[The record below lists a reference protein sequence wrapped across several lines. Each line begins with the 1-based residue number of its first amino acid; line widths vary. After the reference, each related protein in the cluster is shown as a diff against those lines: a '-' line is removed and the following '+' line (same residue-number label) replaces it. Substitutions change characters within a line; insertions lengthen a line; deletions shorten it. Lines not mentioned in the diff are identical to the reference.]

1 MYKYINI
8 YSLRENLIV
17 RAPNVCLLGLLVLIN
32 QLLRSK
38 PQIFATIKERK
49 KERKKNNSRSKT
61 CMEKS
66 RFNLTSRKKLKD
78 K

>member
-49 KERKKNNSRSKT
+49 KERKIIQIKNLFG
-61 CMEKS
+61 EIQV
-66 RFNLTSRKKLKD
+66 
-78 K
+78 

>member
-1 MYKYINI
+1 MFCYCMYKYINI

-49 KERKKNNSRSKT
+49 KERKIIQDQ
-61 CMEKS
+61 
-66 RFNLTSRKKLKD
+66 KLVWRNPGLI
-78 K
+78 